1 MTARIGRTVLV
12 SLIVSQSL
20 WLTGAAA
27 PFAPEPPAAEARY
40 TIGSWIPDTLGN
52 QRAVVKVAAGADAVR
67 VRLPWRRRDLNPDQ
81 KNLIVVDAKTD
92 AVIRNV
98 ARVSITREAGDI
110 VFQPVTAPGDYYVY
124 YLPIAGNVKS
134 SYPKIT
140 YPTPEKTADETWL
153 SRNGLATPAMATK
166 KWATLPLADLV
177 EFQAVDELNSMY
189 PMEVIATAAEMNAL
203 RAANPAS
210 YLLFAEDRAY
220 SIRMKND
227 LPQRWILKGPNKPFT
242 GVAARGEFYA
252 FQIGVYSA
260 RLAITDVAVQ
270 FSGLRSTSGQVL
282 VPSTGLKSFNQG
294 GVDSL
299 GRRFTR
305 ALPVAQGTVQ
315 AMWFGAQVPDGA
327 TAGTYVGTVTITPK
341 GQTPTPIRVTLTV
354 TSTLINA
361 AGDDNPAAMSR
372 LRWLDST
379 LAEDDELVKPYTPM
393 TVDGR
398 SIGVLGRHVTLGD
411 NGFPDN
417 IQSHFS
423 TEMTSITGGS
433 REILSAPVTLTLE
446 GRNPDLARWMHS
458 QPRFTKHANGAVAWQ
473 TTSTAG
479 PVTLSSQAQMEFDG
493 NIEYVVSLTAKQA
506 IALDDVHLDIP
517 ISRDVA
523 KYMLGFGQKGGLRP
537 PSLDWKWDVKNNQ
550 DGAWLGDVNA
560 GLQFSLKDEKYVRPL
575 NTNFYTL
582 KPLVMPAS
590 WFNGGKGGCRLI
602 DQGDT
607 YMARCYSG
615 PRTVK
620 PGDAP
625 LYFNFRLVVTPF
637 KPIDTK
643 AQFTTRYFHAY
654 KPVDEVIANGGNTI
668 NIHHANEIN
677 PFINYPFL
685 RPAEMKKYVDEAH
698 AKGLKVKIYYTV
710 RELTNHA
717 PEMYALL
724 SFGHE
729 VLAPGPG
736 GGYSFL
742 QEHAGTDYIAGWF
755 VPALKDVAIV
765 TSGVSRWHNFYVEGL
780 AWLVKNVEIDGLYI
794 DDVAFD
800 RFTMKRVRKVLERGR
815 PQAIIDLHSANQ
827 FNVRDGFANSAN
839 LYMEHFPYLDRL
851 WFGEYFDYNS
861 QPDFWMTEVAGIP
874 FGLMSEMLQDGGNA
888 WRGMVFGMT
897 ARMPRVEMRP
907 LWKAWDDFGIAE
919 SRMIGYWVPTS
930 PVKTNH
936 PNVLATVYQ
945 RDGKTLVALAS
956 WSKEP
961 VTVKLTID
969 WRALGLDPATAK
981 ITAPAIQDFQPA
993 LSLKPGDDIT
1003 IAPGKG
1009 WLVVL
1014 SR

>member
-1 MTARIGRTVLV
+1 MTARFGRTLLV
-12 SLIVSQSL
+12 SVIVGQSI
-20 WLTGAAA
+20 WLSGAAA
-27 PFAPEPPAAEARY
+27 PAPPAEPEMRY

-52 QRAVVKVAAGADAVR
+52 QRAVVHATVSGEVLR
-67 VRLPWRRRDLNPDQ
+67 VHIPWRRRDLNPDQ
-81 KNLIVVDAKTD
+81 KNLIVIDASTETVVK
-92 AVIRNV
+92 NV

-110 VFQPVTAPGDYYVY
+110 AFQPVTVPGDYYVY
-124 YLPIAGNVKS
+124 YLPIAGNVKT
-134 SYPKIT
+134 SYPKVT
-140 YPTPEKTADETWL
+140 YPTPAKTADDAWL
-153 SRNGLATPAMATK
+153 SRNGLNTPALAQR
-166 KWATLPLADLV
+166 KWPSLPQAQVV

-189 PMEVIATAAEMNAL
+189 PMEVIATAAETRAVM
-203 RAANPAS
+203 AANAAS
-210 YLLFAEDRAY
+210 TLLFPEDRAN
-220 SIRMKND
+220 SIRMTDD
-227 LPQRWILKGPNKPFT
+227 LPQRWILKGANKPFNGT
-242 GVAARGEFYA
+242 AQRGEFYA
-252 FQIGVYSA
+252 FQIGVFAA
-260 RLAITDVAVQ
+260 RTAITDVSVQ
-270 FSGLRSTSGQVL
+270 FSGLKSTAGQVL

-294 GVDSL
+294 GVDSA
-299 GRRFTR
+299 GQKFTR
-305 ALPVAQGTVQ
+305 PLPVATGKVQ
-315 AMWFGAQVPDGA
+315 AMWFGVQVPESA
-327 TAGTYVGTVTITPK
+327 TPGIYAGTVTITPK
-341 GQTPTPIRVTLTV
+341 GQGPTPIRVTLTV
-354 TSTLINA
+354 SSTVINA
-361 AGDDNPAAMSR
+361 AGDDNPSLMSR

-379 LAEDDELVKPYTPM
+379 LAEDDEIVKPYTPM
-393 TVDGR
+393 SVEGNTV
-398 SIGVLGRHVTLGD
+398 SVLGRRVTIGT
-411 NGFPDN
+411 NGLPDN
-417 IQSHFS
+417 IQSQFS
-423 TEMTSITGGS
+423 IEMTSVSGGR
-433 REILSAPVTLTLE
+433 REILAAPMSLTVE
-446 GRNPDLARWMHS
+446 SKNPALARWTPTQTS
-458 QPRFTKHANGAVAWQ
+458 FTKTAPGAVAWQ
-473 TTSTAG
+473 TSNTAG
-479 PVTLSSQAQMEFDG
+479 PVTMATQAQMEFDG
-493 NIEYVVSLTAKQA
+493 NIEYVVKLTSRQA
-506 IALDDVHLDIP
+506 VAIDDVRLDIP
-517 ISRDVA
+517 ITRDVA

-537 PSLDWKWDVKNNQ
+537 ASLDWKWDVKNNQ

-590 WFNGGKGGCRLI
+590 WSNGGKGGCRLVE
-602 DQGDT
+602 QGDAFL
-607 YMARCYSG
+607 ARCYSG
-615 PRTVK
+615 ARTLK

-625 LYFNFRLVVTPF
+625 VYFNFRLLVTPF

-643 AQFTTRYFHAY
+643 TQFSTRYFHAY
-654 KPVDEVIANGGNTI
+654 KLVDEVIANGGNTI

-717 PEMYALL
+717 PELYALL
-724 SFGHE
+724 SLGHE

-780 AWLVKNVEIDGLYI
+780 AWLVKNVAIDGLYI

-815 PQAIIDLHSANQ
+815 PQALIDLHSANQ

-907 LWKAWDDFGIAE
+907 MWKAWDDFGIAD
-919 SRMIGYWVPTS
+919 SRMIGYWVPSS
-930 PVKTNH
+930 PVKTNN

-945 RDGKTLVALAS
+945 REGKTMVALAS
-956 WSKEP
+956 WAKEA
-961 VTVKLTID
+961 VDVKLDID
-969 WRALGLDPATAK
+969 WRALGLDPATAR
-981 ITAPAIQDFQPA
+981 ITAPAIQDFQSA
-993 LSLKPGDDIT
+993 MIVAAGDLIT
-1003 IAPGKG
+1003 VAPGKG
-1009 WLVVL
+1009 WLLVIG
-1014 SR
+1014 R